1 MFLPSGIG
9 PMSPLKIGIP
19 RRSRSVLLSSTP
31 AWECVRKIISA
42 EWKSRILSE
51 PSAARVTTRKIS
63 FLAIDA
69 STIFCRGETGRR
81 GKCLVEGI
89 GWIGQSLA
97 FSALGPTVRIDR
109 INPYRE
115 TPPSTAWQRMATGEG
130 WLRCV
135 YTSHEFTYHEFGG
148 LGIC

>member
-9 PMSPLKIGIP
+9 PISPLKIGIP

-69 STIFCRGETGRR
+69 STIFCRGETGCR
-81 GKCLVEGI
+81 GKYLVEGI

-97 FSALGPTVRIDR
+97 FSDIGPTVRI
-109 INPYRE
+109 NPYRSDGSDGWGSPVLGYRSEQEAQQVAQSWE
-115 TPPSTAWQRMATGEG
+115 TLTN
-130 WLRCV
+130 
-135 YTSHEFTYHEFGG
+135 
-148 LGIC
+148 